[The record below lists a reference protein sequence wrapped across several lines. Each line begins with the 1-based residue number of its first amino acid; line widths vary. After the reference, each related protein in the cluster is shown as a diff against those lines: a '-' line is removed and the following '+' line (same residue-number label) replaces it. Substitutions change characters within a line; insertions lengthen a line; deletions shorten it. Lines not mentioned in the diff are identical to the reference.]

1 MNIYKRI
8 FIRLFY
14 ILKNIYFFF
23 NIDFYQLRNLL
34 KKKNFDIIK
43 KKNKKLFLFEHFES
57 LNISLIK
64 TIVLPILARNLKAD
78 LYCYNLGLNL
88 FYYKLYKSFGLKNK
102 ISINLNKK
110 QKKIAK
116 SIYLNYFSN
125 RILNKKDIFNFKIQN
140 IHIGIDIYESYLIRY
155 NKPTLDLSDKRLF
168 HLIKQAINI
177 FIFWKDFLKNNSV
190 AGIYINQRT
199 YIENNILNRLAM
211 KNKITV
217 YSGGSFGAIQKFK
230 KNIMTTSHTYKKLFN
245 SLPVNERKL
254 AMKLSRVQ
262 LKKRLS
268 GEVGVDMSYS
278 TKSAYHN
285 RQIPF
290 NFSSKKEKIL
300 ICTHCFYDNPHP
312 FGGSLFI
319 DFYEWL
325 VFLSKISHETDYEW
339 YIKPHPDYLPGTL
352 ETLSIIVK
360 KFKNGHL
367 LDSRMSF
374 HQISR
379 NIKYCLTSHGS
390 IAHELPLLGMY
401 VINADKKNPHQS
413 FNFSYTVKNLKD
425 YKNILLNLNTVK
437 KKIFNIKDIYKFYY
451 VHYYFFNKN
460 NFFQE
465 LAKIKN
471 LENSKKLIKDF
482 TEMYVK
488 NKNFNIDINNQ
499 ISKFLLKKNN
509 ILKRIN

>member
-1 MNIYKRI
+1 
-8 FIRLFY
+8 L
-14 ILKNIYFFF
+14 
-23 NIDFYQLRNLL
+23 DV
-34 KKKNFDIIK
+34 
-43 KKNKKLFLFEHFES
+43 
-57 LNISLIK
+57 SLIK
-64 TIVLPILARNLKAD
+64 TIILPILSRNLKAD
-78 LYCYNLGLNL
+78 LYCFNLGLNF
-88 FYYKLYKSFGLKNK
+88 FYYKLYKSFGLKK
-102 ISINLNKK
+102 IISINLNKN

-116 SIYLNYFSN
+116 SIFVKYFSN
-125 RILNKKDIFNFKIQN
+125 RVLNKKDIFNFKIDN

-155 NKPTLDLSDKRLF
+155 HQPTLDLNDKRLF
-168 HLIKQAINI
+168 DLIKQAINI

-190 AGIYINQRT
+190 VGIYINQRT

-211 KNKITV
+211 MNKITV
-217 YSGGSFGAIQKFK
+217 YSGGSLGLIQKFN
-230 KNIMTTSHTYKKLFN
+230 KNFMTNSHTYKKLFN
-245 SLPVNERKL
+245 SLPVNEKKL
-254 AMKLSRVQ
+254 AIKLSKLQ
-262 LKKRLS
+262 LNKRFS

-325 VFLSKISHETDYEW
+325 LFLARISHKTDYEW

-352 ETLSIIVK
+352 ETLSDIVK
-360 KFKNGHL
+360 KFKNAHL

-374 HQISR
+374 HQISK

-425 YKNILLNLNTVK
+425 YRNVLLNLNSVK

-451 VHYYFFNKN
+451 IHYYFFNKN
-460 NFFQE
+460 NFFPE
-465 LAKIKN
+465 LANLKY
-471 LENSKKLIKDF
+471 LENSKNLIRNF
-482 TEMYVK
+482 TEMYIK
-488 NKNFNIDINNQ
+488 NKNFNVDINNQ
-499 ISKFLLKKNN
+499 IYNFLHTNDFFLKKK
-509 ILKRIN
+509 IY